1 MFSRPT
7 AILFCLSTALHAAPG
22 ELRYNRDI
30 RPILSDNCFACHGPD
45 KNHREADLRLD
56 VREAAL
62 EMKAIVPG
70 DPAASSI
77 MDRVHTTDEDD
88 LMPPPES
95 KKTLTDAQ
103 KKMLAQWIEQGAPYE
118 PHWAYTPLVKPEF
131 PSFRNPQ
138 SAIRNP
144 TDTFIQSRLAEKGHA
159 PSLMAGARTLARRI
173 SLDLTGLPP
182 APQEVERFEKDFAQ
196 SPDDAVNA
204 LVTRLFKSP
213 HFGERWAVWWLD
225 VARYADTVGFHGD
238 QNQRVF
244 PYRDYV
250 IRSFNVNKRFNQFTL
265 EQLAGDLL
273 PRPTTE
279 QLVATG
285 FNRLNM
291 MTREGGAQPKE
302 YLAKYQADRV
312 RTVGGAWLGATL
324 GCAECHDHKFDPF
337 TMRDFYSLSAYFAD
351 IKQFG
356 VYASYGYTPVE
367 ELKGWSND
375 HPFPPE
381 IEVDSPYLKQRLQRT
396 RARMIETAA
405 QAWKDAV
412 KTDSG
417 RASIQSWI
425 EQARAHLQ
433 AHPEGWLTPAHEA
446 ATRPA
451 KEDKKAPPV
460 QAAVQPDG
468 SVLLETRAPQ
478 NTVITL
484 KPGAARIAAI
494 RLELLPHEFHRGIE
508 MGAATNGLTLNPAFT
523 IRQPGADKETPLAI
537 LHADAPEKQPRYS
550 GTEEVIGIRGGWKT
564 SVAFARAAQHS
575 VWILDQA
582 VELAEGGALILRLNN
597 HSAGCLR
604 VSISPVAPFLPLE
617 KNWAAALPPL
627 LDKALTSLEKTVHP
641 RIATLWLMQSSQ
653 APASARETWRALY
666 HEALA
671 CRDGKAMT
679 QVTVALAEPMPVRDL
694 PRGNWMDESGA
705 LRPPAPPEFLT
716 GPLKPDAPRQTRLD
730 LARWLT
736 SAENPLTARTFV
748 NRLWKQFFGHG
759 LSSAVDDLGA
769 QGETPSHPE
778 LLDWLASEFRDSGWD
793 IQHVMRLIVT
803 SHTYLQDSRARP
815 ELREAD
821 PDNRLLA
828 FQNPRRL
835 DAEFVRDNALF
846 AAGILN
852 LDLGGPSAKPYQP
865 PGYYDN
871 LQFPSRDYIPHT
883 DDRQW
888 RRGLYMHWQRTFLHP
903 MLANFDAPARD
914 ECTAA
919 RTVSNTPQQAL
930 TLLNDT
936 TFVEAARAFAQSLPA
951 ASDEARLG
959 HIYQRALARP
969 PTDKEQRSLLAFLA
983 TQRAAFQAAPQDAQ
997 KLLATGLRPLPEK
1010 AGPAELAAWTSLCR
1024 VVLNLHETLTRY

>member
-1 MFSRPT
+1 
-7 AILFCLSTALHAAPG
+7 
-22 ELRYNRDI
+22 
-30 RPILSDNCFACHGPD
+30 
-45 KNHREADLRLD
+45 
-56 VREAAL
+56 
-62 EMKAIVPG
+62 
-70 DPAASSI
+70 
-77 MDRVHTTDEDD
+77 
-88 LMPPPES
+88 
-95 KKTLTDAQ
+95 
-103 KKMLAQWIEQGAPYE
+103 
-118 PHWAYTPLVKPEF
+118 
-131 PSFRNPQ
+131 
-138 SAIRNP
+138 
-144 TDTFIQSRLAEKGHA
+144 
-159 PSLMAGARTLARRI
+159 
-173 SLDLTGLPP
+173 
-182 APQEVERFEKDFAQ
+182 
-196 SPDDAVNA
+196 
-204 LVTRLFKSP
+204 
-213 HFGERWAVWWLD
+213 
-225 VARYADTVGFHGD
+225 
-238 QNQRVF
+238 
-244 PYRDYV
+244 
-250 IRSFNVNKRFNQFTL
+250 
-265 EQLAGDLL
+265 
-273 PRPTTE
+273 
-279 QLVATG
+279 
-285 FNRLNM
+285 M

-778 LLDWLASEFRDSGWD
+778 LLDWLAVEFRESGWD
-793 IQHVMRLIVT
+793 VKRLVKLIV
-803 SHTYLQDSRARP
+803 SSSTYRQAANTTPEKLAKDRDNSLLSRG
-815 ELREAD
+815 
-821 PDNRLLA
+821 
-828 FQNPRRL
+828 PRFRM
-835 DAEFVRDNALF
+835 DAEMIRDYAL
-846 AAGILN
+846 AASGTLSPRM
-852 LDLGGPSAKPYQP
+852 GGPGTYPYQP
-865 PGYYDN
+865 ENVWEVVGMGTEKYAQDKGEN
-871 LQFPSRDYIPHT
+871 LYRRTLYNFWKRMAPPASLDVFNAPSRET
-883 DDRQW
+883 SCVRRDR
-888 RRGLYMHWQRTFLHP
+888 T
-903 MLANFDAPARD
+903 
-914 ECTAA
+914 
-919 RTVSNTPQQAL
+919 NTPLQAL
-930 TLLNDT
+930 VVMNDVQ
-936 TFVEAARAFAQSLPA
+936 FVEASRNLAQRVLASAEKDDARLDELALRLLCRPLKPAERQVLSASLADLQTHYAAHPEDAKALITVGETPPDAKLPA
-951 ASDEARLG
+951 
-959 HIYQRALARP
+959 
-969 PTDKEQRSLLAFLA
+969 
-983 TQRAAFQAAPQDAQ
+983 
-997 KLLATGLRPLPEK
+997 
-1010 AGPAELAAWTSLCR
+1010 PALAAWTMVCNQVMNLDE
-1024 VVLNLHETLTRY
+1024 VLNQ